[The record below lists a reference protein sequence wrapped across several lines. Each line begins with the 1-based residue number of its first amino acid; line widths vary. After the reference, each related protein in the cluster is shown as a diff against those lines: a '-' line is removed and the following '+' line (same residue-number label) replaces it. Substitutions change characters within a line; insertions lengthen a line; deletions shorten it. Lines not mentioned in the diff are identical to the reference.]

1 MTDKPETVAD
11 VLADMKNSGWSYVK
25 NWAAR
30 IERAASAVP
39 VAINTHNC
47 GRCGRGFTPDDAD
60 ETCTACEYI
69 GYGTVEVVGT
79 PAVPNVTNSRLY
91 HAVNLMMA
99 VVCSEGEIRN
109 RTKETE
115 AVMAALAEIDGGTYA
130 PAVPVES
137 LGRDAPDPVPLN
149 AVRAAIEAVDT
160 GRTQIARDNLR
171 ILEIHL
177 RAQSEVAAESA
188 VDDGL
193 IDELQRACETPDGV
207 RLQDHAEPWGCD
219 VRLLRRAIA
228 AMKSEQIHTSP
239 PPASVP
245 DGLLAAT
252 RRLAF
257 AARTSG
263 GTAGHDA
270 ELCAAL
276 DAIEAI
282 LATTPEESP

>member
-1 MTDKPETVAD
+1 MNTKDKDP
-11 VLADMKNSGWSYVK
+11 
-25 NWAAR
+25 
-30 IERAASAVP
+30 
-39 VAINTHNC
+39 
-47 GRCGRGFTPDDAD
+47 
-60 ETCTACEYI
+60 
-69 GYGTVEVVGT
+69 
-79 PAVPNVTNSRLY
+79 PA
-91 HAVNLMMA
+91 
-99 VVCSEGEIRN
+99 
-109 RTKETE
+109 
-115 AVMAALAEIDGGTYA
+115 
-130 PAVPVES
+130 

-245 DGLLAAT
+245 DGWPIADQEERELGWNWNYKWLEELHDDAVK
-252 RRLAF
+252 
-257 AARTSG
+257 
-263 GTAGHDA
+263 AGWYSSM
-270 ELCAAL
+270 
-276 DAIEAI
+276 EAI
-282 LATTPEESP
+282 DHVLTKLATTPEESP